1 MLLVANVIVFMVYW
15 LSRLNIFL
23 TPSFALDVESRFP
36 MVPLEILRGQN
47 LYTLFTSMFTHFD
60 LVHIFSN
67 MVYLYIFGDNVEDAF
82 GHLSYLSFYLVS
94 GLAAAFAHIF
104 TAADLTTAVIGASGA
119 ISGVLGGYIVLY
131 PKARVWTF
139 VFPIV
144 IPVPAIFFL
153 GIWFVMQWLL
163 GIFDVSG
170 EVAYWAHVGGFVAGM
185 ILAGAFGLKRK
196 KQRQAKYRV

>member
-1 MLLVANVIVFMVYW
+1 MLLTANVIVFAVYW
-15 LSRLNIFL
+15 LSRLDIFL
-23 TPSFALDVESRFP
+23 TPSFALDMESRFP

-47 LYTLFTSMFTHFD
+47 LITLLTSMFTHFD
-60 LVHIFSN
+60 PLHLLSN

-82 GHLSYLSFYLVS
+82 GHLSYLAFYLVS

-104 TAADLTTAVIGASGA
+104 TASDLTTAVIGASGA

-153 GIWFVMQWLL
+153 GIWFVMQWIL

-170 EVAYWAHVGGFVAGM
+170 DVAYWAHIGGFIAGM
-185 ILAGAFGLKRK
+185 VLAGVFGLKRK